1 MLLELEKR
9 FCSEESRI
17 AYLAALR
24 WPGGWSC
31 PCCSA
36 TEGWTVRRNR
46 WRCGHCRYE
55 MSMRAIGAP
64 KSLVRSGVGRRIK
77 CSLPL
82 LSRKMAG
89 GSAVSGCKPFRT

>member
-31 PCCSA
+31 PRCSA

-46 WRCGHCRYE
+46 WRCGLADTRCR
-55 MSMRAIGAP
+55 
-64 KSLVRSGVGRRIK
+64 
-77 CSLPL
+77 SLP
-82 LSRKMAG
+82 
-89 GSAVSGCKPFRT
+89 GSCFRTAIYP